1 MRTWNAILATSSQF
15 GLQLWLLCLLPKFC
29 FLPGTER
36 ERGRESVTG
45 GYQSVLLSCCEECSV
60 FDDITVSL
68 KMDYCCVK
76 RFKCFWLHCCLL
88 EDDCCCAGRVKHWE
102 FDKCSCS
109 CCFGLERACP
119 VCYVKVQCMELFSS
133 SRKLDLWIHKWL
145 LWSPKL
151 RAKYVAVNNI
161 IKNLPRFL
169 LLILF
174 NS

>member
-1 MRTWNAILATSSQF
+1 
-15 GLQLWLLCLLPKFC
+15 
-29 FLPGTER
+29 
-36 ERGRESVTG
+36 
-45 GYQSVLLSCCEECSV
+45 
-60 FDDITVSL
+60 
-68 KMDYCCVK
+68 
-76 RFKCFWLHCCLL
+76 
-88 EDDCCCAGRVKHWE
+88 
-102 FDKCSCS
+102 
-109 CCFGLERACP
+109 
-119 VCYVKVQCMELFSS
+119 VKVQCMELFSS